1 MSDLESSLVTAES
14 HLPPGEQT
22 VVPRFNIFG
31 ILALIGAPVAL
42 VLGLVGGLTIYSWD
56 SPQVLGCF
64 LVAGELTVFF
74 FINEYF
80 TTRPLLRSFR
90 RVDNL
95 APRAGSALQSL
106 RAGAAAERWHALP
119 VIGILLISAFLD
131 LCQITQNGLGNIYYA
146 ATIKSMS
153 MNWHNFFFA
162 SFDPS
167 GFIAMDKPPLAL
179 WLQVISTKIVGF
191 NGFGLV
197 LPLILAG
204 VASVAV
210 LYHLVRRSFGTLAG
224 WLAALFLALTP
235 VTVVASRATTMDG
248 LLTLVVLLSAW
259 AVIKAVETGSL
270 RWLLLGSV
278 LLGLGFNIKMIEAY
292 LILPALFLL
301 YLRAAPHRRR
311 VRVGHLVLATV
322 VLLVISLSWSI
333 IVDSVA
339 AMDRPYVGSS
349 GNNTEIGL
357 ALGYNGIER
366 PLVAILALLLS
377 GATPTGGAHVIGEL
391 FVLAGGPPRLFTLMG
406 TPDSWLLPL
415 GLVGI
420 LASGWWKR
428 QDAGETPGSKKRLT
442 PQQQAFIL
450 WVTWFVFEAIFFTFD
465 VLVQSYYLVMLAP
478 PVAAL
483 AGIGSV
489 ELWRDYR
496 KSGWRGWLLLVAFVL
511 TLTLQVSLIAHF
523 ADYSRW
529 LAPII
534 VIVSVLVVVMLIW
547 LRLVRR
553 PETSQANEGTR
564 LQPGR
569 FTFLRAS
576 VATLGIAVLLF
587 APTVWS
593 IATTQHPANGPV
605 PVAGPARP
613 ADNDPFILFS
623 QSVVNYAQVDPQLV
637 RYLEANRGQARYL
650 VATSTS
656 LAAAPF
662 IVQSGLPVM
671 PLGGF
676 NGNDQIFTV
685 DQLESLIRQGQVRY
699 FWLSPFFLSS
709 AQIEQLDPRL
719 RSVMHEL
726 AQEQSTNT
734 NYLLLNWVSSHCAFV
749 AGQQWGGSGPAMPD
763 SSGAP
768 QLYDCANVLSQTTS

>member
-1 MSDLESSLVTAES
+1 MSDLESSLATAES
-14 HLPPGEQT
+14 HLPPSGQT
-22 VVPRFNIFG
+22 VVPRFDIFG

-42 VLGLVGGLTIYSWD
+42 ALGLVGGFTIYSWD

-74 FINEYF
+74 FFNQYF

-95 APRAGSALQSL
+95 APRAGSVLQSL
-106 RAGAAAERWHALP
+106 RAGAAAESWHTLP
-119 VIGILLISAFLD
+119 LIGILLVSAFLN

-162 SFDPS
+162 SFDPG
-167 GFIAMDKPPLAL
+167 GFIAMDKPPLAM

-210 LYHLVRRSFGTLAG
+210 LYHLVRRPFGTLAG

-248 LLTLVVLLSAW
+248 LLALVVLLSAW
-259 AVIKAVETGSL
+259 AVTKAVEAGSL

-278 LLGLGFNIKMIEAY
+278 LLGLGFNIKMIQAY
-292 LILPALFLL
+292 LVLPALLLL
-301 YLRAAPHRRR
+301 YLLAAPRRR
-311 VRVGHLVLATV
+311 LVRIGHLVLAIV

-333 IVDSVA
+333 IVDSIA
-339 AMDRPYVGSS
+339 AMYRPYVGSS

-357 ALGYNGIER
+357 AIGYNGIAR
-366 PLVAILALLLS
+366 PLGAILALLLS
-377 GATPTGGAHVIGEL
+377 GAAPKGGAHIIGEL
-391 FVLAGGPPRLFTLMG
+391 FVLAGGPFRLFTLLG
-406 TPDSWLLPL
+406 SPASWLLPL

-428 QDAGETPGSKKRLT
+428 QNAGETPGGKKRLT
-442 PQQQAFIL
+442 PQQQALIL

-465 VLVQSYYLVMLAP
+465 VLVQAYYLVMLAP

-483 AGIGSV
+483 AGIGAV

-496 KSGWRGWLLLVAFVL
+496 KPGWRGWLLPVAFVL
-511 TLTLQVSLIAHF
+511 TLALQVSLIATF
-523 ADYSRW
+523 ADYRNW
-529 LAPII
+529 LTPII

-547 LRLVRR
+547 LRLARG
-553 PETSQANEGTR
+553 PKASQASEGTR

-576 VATLGIAVLLF
+576 VAALGIAALLF
-587 APTVWS
+587 APAVWS
-593 IATTQHPANGPV
+593 IATTQHPANGVV
-605 PVAGPARP
+605 PVAGPA

-623 QSVVNYAQVDPQLV
+623 QSVVNYVQVDPQLV

-699 FWLSPFFLSS
+699 FWVSPFFLSS

-719 RSVMHEL
+719 RSVMNEL
-726 AQEQSTNT
+726 AQQQSTNT

-749 AGQQWGGSGPAMPD
+749 AGQQWGGSGPAQPD